1 MTHALEKIAL
11 SEHTLDLAQL
21 HYPILGEFFQSIFKA
36 ILLDQA
42 DQPERPLPDL
52 FKYPEILQGHLA
64 LRVNRGQQLLSL
76 PPELPRLPTWGAIE
90 FRALARLLLY
100 DVLAAGRPPE
110 GLLRFIVLP

>member
-36 ILLDQA
+36 IFLDQA
-42 DQPERPLPDL
+42 DESERSLPDL

-64 LRVNRGQQLLSL
+64 LRVNRGQQLLGL
-76 PPELPRLPTWGAIE
+76 PPELPRLPTRGAIE

-100 DVLAAGRPPE
+100 DVLAAGRPPK
-110 GLLRFIVLP
+110 GLLRFIFLP